1 MPSPWEKEAPYG
13 TRRTI
18 NGKACVYMP
27 DPWTFPEGYG
37 NVWASID
44 ALIEDKI
51 PIPKEP
57 EAA

>member
-1 MPSPWEKEAPYG
+1 M
-13 TRRTI
+13 TNNR
-18 NGKACVYMP
+18 
-27 DPWTFPEGYG
+27 TFPEGYG

-57 EAA
+57 EAGQ